1 MTQLYNN
8 TKIMNISQ
16 LYTYN
21 TCILIKKIK
30 SGSVQSEIRIY
41 ERSHIS
47 NLRNKYKLHI
57 DNVRTNYGKKT
68 IMFEGVQ
75 LFNKLPDEIKLCDSI
90 KSFKTK
96 LKNHIVSSL

>member
-1 MTQLYNN
+1 
-8 TKIMNISQ
+8 MNISQ

-30 SGSVQSEIRIY
+30 SGSVQSEITIY